1 LNTLLPAMGGVS
13 VVLAITLAV
22 LSKQDPRCRDLLVGA
37 ALLMIVAAAVTR
49 FGNQPINAV
58 TMQWSPQ
65 SPAPN
70 WAEMRD
76 QWWHWH
82 IARTVAAVA
91 ALALTVLAVLV
102 AKVRRAN
109 AALYLPNDGS

>member
-58 TMQWSPQ
+58 IMQWSLQ

-109 AALYLPNDGS
+109 AA

>member
-65 SPAPN
+65 SPAQTGLRCATNGGTGTSRAPLLLSL
-70 WAEMRD
+70 R
-76 QWWHWH
+76 WHSPCW
-82 IARTVAAVA
+82 
-91 ALALTVLAVLV
+91 
-102 AKVRRAN
+102 
-109 AALYLPNDGS
+109 PSS